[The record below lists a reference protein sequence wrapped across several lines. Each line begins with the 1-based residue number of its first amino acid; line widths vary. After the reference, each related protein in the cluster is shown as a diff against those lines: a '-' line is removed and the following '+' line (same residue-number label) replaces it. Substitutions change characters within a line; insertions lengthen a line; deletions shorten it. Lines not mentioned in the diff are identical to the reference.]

1 MKVIFLQKNEYLI
14 DGLHDRNLRRE
25 ETAMTEAKRKK
36 IAFYINGLGR
46 GGAERVTVNL
56 ARHFVS
62 KGYEV
67 LLVTSRYCEDEYEQP
82 QGTRRII
89 SETIEP
95 GSRNPVSYF
104 YRRFQTIRKIWKTE
118 RPDVLVCF
126 IGKCNVIGLLTSWGL
141 GFPVFVSVRSDP
153 RQEYA
158 SRLMKMLSKTLF
170 GKARG
175 IIVQTQEAKDYFPRF
190 MQKKTVIL
198 PNSLEK
204 RFIKPRFEGI
214 RKNEI
219 VSVGR
224 LDENKNQKL
233 LIDAFA
239 AIAADYPEMV
249 LKIYGDETHDV
260 STKDALEIQIQRL
273 HLEGRVMLMGRR
285 SDIPEQIYE
294 SRIYVLTSNFE
305 GMPNALLE
313 AMSLGLACI
322 STDCPCGGP
331 RTVIRDGENGLLIP
345 VGDEEAL
352 EQAFRRILDDGAF
365 EKFLGEN
372 AHRLGE
378 QLTPQ
383 RVNESWE
390 QFLL

>member
-1 MKVIFLQKNEYLI
+1 MNK
-14 DGLHDRNLRRE
+14 
-25 ETAMTEAKRKK
+25 KK
-36 IAFYINGLGR
+36 IAFYINGLGK

-67 LLVTSRYCEDEYEQP
+67 VLVTSRYCEDEYEQP

-104 YRRFQTIRKIWKTE
+104 YRRFQYIRNIWKTE
-118 RPDVLVCF
+118 KPDVLVCF

-153 RQEYA
+153 KQEYA
-158 SRLMKMLSKTLF
+158 SKLMKLLSKTLF

-175 IIVQTQEAKDYFPRF
+175 IIVQTQEAKNYFPSF

-198 PNSLEK
+198 PNSLDE
-204 RFIKPRFEGI
+204 RFIRPRFEGT
-214 RKNEI
+214 RRNEI

-239 AIAADYPEMV
+239 AIAEDYSEMV
-249 LKIYGDETHDV
+249 LKIYGDGTHNV
-260 STKDALEIQIQRL
+260 STRDSLQQQIEEL
-273 HLEGRVMLMGRR
+273 HLEHRILLMGRH

-313 AMSLGLACI
+313 AMALGLACI

-352 EQAFRRILDDGAF
+352 EKALRKLLDDRDLE
-365 EKFLGEN
+365 EKLGRN
-372 AHRLGE
+372 AHRIGE
-378 QLTPQ
+378 ELSTD
-383 RVNESWE
+383 RVNASWE
-390 QFLL
+390 SFIIL